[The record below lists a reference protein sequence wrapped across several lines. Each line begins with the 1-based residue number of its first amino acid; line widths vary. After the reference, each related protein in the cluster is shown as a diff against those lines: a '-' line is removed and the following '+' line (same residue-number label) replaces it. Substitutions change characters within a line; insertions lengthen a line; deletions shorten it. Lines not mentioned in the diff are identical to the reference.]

1 SEVAQ
6 TVVIGL
12 YPSWDISDDGL
23 AAADD
28 FLADPDVPPP
38 LRRLVLEGRAEV
50 ERALNARRLD
60 GSGTA

>member
-1 SEVAQ
+1 M
-6 TVVIGL
+6 VIGL

-23 AAADD
+23 AAADE

-50 ERALNARRLD
+50 ERALHAQRFD
-60 GSGTA
+60 AAEPA